1 MGKYD
6 VIIHVVM
13 NTHPICL
20 VTFQPMAKRKPI
32 DLADKQASD

>member
-20 VTFQPMAKRKPI
+20 VTFQQTVNSKPI
-32 DLADKQASD
+32 DLADK